1 MTERGLWAATLSD
14 LNQAQRHHRRQQ
26 SMAGHCAHQPAHW
39 VPSGMLLASFVLVF
53 FVVFF
58 LGGVWFVCY
67 FILYF
72 IFLTAVVWLRLRP
85 MNLVLSE
92 LQIRYLTADWKSQPF
107 CFTDTSNTAI
117 QTHLI
122 SPPPSLAPNLLLN
135 KRPHHL
141 PNHPNPKPGGRLLF
155 LPPPPICSSQIANS
169 NYCEGNMQF
178 KDSV

>member
-1 MTERGLWAATLSD
+1 M
-14 LNQAQRHHRRQQ
+14 
-26 SMAGHCAHQPAHW
+26 
-39 VPSGMLLASFVLVF
+39 
-53 FVVFF
+53 
-58 LGGVWFVCY
+58 
-67 FILYF
+67 
-72 IFLTAVVWLRLRP
+72 WLRLRP

-178 KDSV
+178 KDSVWKTSLVSGAAPSKLQICMWPSLFDNYPKFSAIFRVQSKLALTFLAISPTSLQSYQ